1 MEDSSSCLPPPARK
15 CGSATP
21 LLRQGTT
28 GSEVVKEWCGCIYCV
43 METNNCSNITGGW
56 MGTFTLMSL
65 MRTIPVLKG
74 LISMLSAPNV
84 CAFTHTLVWATT
96 KSPTQHSVFPTQRSV
111 DKHASTKCPSDR
123 NNFGNSYNYL
133 TFNRQI
139 SLYTITQCTKTK
151 EMCFKKDFFF
161 ETLSSCA
168 AFFCLL
174 GKI

>member
-1 MEDSSSCLPPPARK
+1 
-15 CGSATP
+15 
-21 LLRQGTT
+21 
-28 GSEVVKEWCGCIYCV
+28 
-43 METNNCSNITGGW
+43 
-56 MGTFTLMSL
+56 MSL

-151 EMCFKKDFFF
+151 EMCLKKDFFF
-161 ETLSSCA
+161 RNPFLLCCVFLPPRQDIASLAYPDGFRQAQAVWLRETRQDGLSAPSPC
-168 AFFCLL
+168 C
-174 GKI
+174 KE